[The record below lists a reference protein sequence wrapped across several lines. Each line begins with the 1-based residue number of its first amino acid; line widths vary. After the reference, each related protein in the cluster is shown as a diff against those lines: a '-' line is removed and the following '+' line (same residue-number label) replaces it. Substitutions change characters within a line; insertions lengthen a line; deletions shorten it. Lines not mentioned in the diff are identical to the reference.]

1 MIPAARS
8 DVWPCRRCGTPHELA
23 TRSLEVGLVR
33 LATHGEDGFR
43 LGSGGIETDL
53 DPLLEP
59 CTCGGRLN
67 RGLSPNG
74 SVTDVQ
80 TDALGD
86 RPRLAG
92 FDQQRLRP
100 LAERG
105 WEVIEASADPRLQR
119 LAALWR
125 SRALVLLGRADDLT
139 REQQLELRLEGRLAG
154 LQAEI
159 ERARG
164 AGDED
169 AAQAAHAR
177 YIELGTMFVRRFVLV
192 EDGRPGTAA

>member
-8 DVWPCRRCGTPHELA
+8 DPWSCRDCGAVYELA

-33 LATHGEDGFR
+33 LAVDGEAGFR
-43 LGSGGIETDL
+43 LGSDGIESHL
-53 DPLLEP
+53 EPLLAP
-59 CTCGGRLN
+59 CACGGRLT
-67 RGLSPNG
+67 RGQTPNG
-74 SVTDVQ
+74 SVTEPSQPAFGV
-80 TDALGD
+80 
-86 RPRLAG
+86 RPRFEAEA
-92 FDQQRLRP
+92 LRP

-105 WEVIEASADPRLQR
+105 WAVLEASADPRLVR

-125 SRALVLLGRADDLT
+125 SRALVLLGHEDELT

-154 LQAEI
+154 LQDDI
-159 ERARG
+159 ERARE

-177 YIELGTMFVRRFVLV
+177 YIELGTTYMRRFVLV
-192 EDGRPGTAA
+192 EDGRAGTAG

>member
-8 DVWPCRRCGTPHELA
+8 DLWTCRRCGVPHELA

-33 LATHGEDGFR
+33 LATRGEDGFR
-43 LGSGGIETDL
+43 LGSGGIEAEL
-53 DPLLEP
+53 EPLLEP
-59 CTCGGRLN
+59 CACGGRLTHEYPVP
-67 RGLSPNG
+67 GTG
-74 SVTDVQ
+74 YSVV
-80 TDALGD
+80 DAVHA
-86 RPRLAG
+86 R
-92 FDQQRLRP
+92 FDAEALRP

-105 WEVIEASADPRLQR
+105 WAVLDASTEPRLQR

-125 SRALVLLGRADDLT
+125 SRALVLLGREADLT

-164 AGDED
+164 AGDEA

-177 YIELGTMFVRRFVLV
+177 YIELGTTFVRRFVLV
-192 EDGRPGTAA
+192 EDGRPGTTG

>member
-8 DVWPCRRCGTPHELA
+8 DLWACRRCGMPHELA
-23 TRSLEVGLVR
+23 ARSLEVGLVR
-33 LATHGEDGFR
+33 LATHGEGGFR
-43 LGSGGIETDL
+43 LGSAGIEAEL
-53 DPLLEP
+53 EPLLEP
-59 CTCGGRLN
+59 CACGGRLI
-67 RGLSPNG
+67 RDVVEGGLSP
-74 SVTDVQ
+74 D
-80 TDALGD
+80 GD
-86 RPRLAG
+86 SPRVAG
-92 FDQQRLRP
+92 FDQAALRP

-105 WEVIEASADPRLQR
+105 WAALEASTDPRLQR

-125 SRALVLLGRADDLT
+125 ARALVLLGRDADLT

-164 AGDED
+164 AGDEE

-177 YIELGTMFVRRFVLV
+177 YIELGTTFVRRFVLAS
-192 EDGRPGTAA
+192 DGRPGTAG

>member
-8 DVWPCRRCGTPHELA
+8 DVWPCRRCGVPHELA

-33 LATHGEDGFR
+33 LATHGEEGFR
-43 LGSGGIETDL
+43 LGSEGIEAEL
-53 DPLLEP
+53 EALLEP
-59 CTCGGRLN
+59 CACGGRLE
-67 RGLSPNG
+67 RGMSP
-74 SVTDVQ
+74 D
-80 TDALGD
+80 GD
-86 RPRLAG
+86 SPRVAG
-92 FDQQRLRP
+92 FDLAALRP

-105 WEVIEASADPRLQR
+105 WTVLEASADPRLQR

-125 SRALVLLGRADDLT
+125 ARALVLLGREADLT
-139 REQQLELRLEGRLAG
+139 REQQLELRLEARLAG

-164 AGDED
+164 AGDEE

-177 YIELGTMFVRRFVLV
+177 YIELGTTFVRRFVLV
-192 EDGRPGTAA
+192 SDGRPGTPG

>member
-8 DVWPCRRCGTPHELA
+8 DPWRCDSCGAVYELA

-33 LATHGEDGFR
+33 LAVDGEGGFR
-43 LGSGGIETDL
+43 LGSEGIETHVE
-53 DPLLEP
+53 PLLAP
-59 CTCGGRLN
+59 CTCGARLK
-67 RGLSPNG
+67 RGQTPNAG
-74 SVTDVQ
+74 VTEVQ
-80 TDALGD
+80 QVPFGV
-86 RPRLAG
+86 RPRFEGDA
-92 FDQQRLRP
+92 LRP

-105 WEVIEASADPRLQR
+105 WAVLDASADPRLER

-125 SRALVLLGRADDLT
+125 SRALVLLGREGELT

-154 LQAEI
+154 LQDEI
-159 ERARG
+159 ERARE

-177 YIELGTMFVRRFVLV
+177 YIELGTTFVRRFVLSG
-192 EDGRPGTAA
+192 DDRAGTAG